1 MRSFSEI
8 SKEKQFSE
16 DYYPYSEQGIKLA
29 TQFYLNLERSIL
41 FLIITIIFKV
51 ITSYLTIDQSKL
63 KEADKLLHSM
73 KFSSKNVSISE
84 MLQYIGSIA
93 TKWIMIVNLAIF
105 ILFITITF
113 IILIVYI
120 INIVRRQRN
129 YERSV
134 IKNDLKAFY
143 LKRKILGSK
152 NAKSVLR
159 DKKRALQ
166 KKKEGD
172 NRLTIEDKIPVLV
185 QKEFM
190 KMIVMINSRESLDSK
205 GYVDTQYRIIFNTPH
220 DNDIA
225 EKLDKEI
232 EGINVLA
239 SRLVKAKVKFGKK
252 FDSDDYSFVV
262 FRAWD
267 QQKDKYLREDDQ
279 SDEEQEEITYEYSY
293 PLSMLNDQQDK
304 IDKKREIA
312 DQWTKRNIST
322 IKAFLSTSKIDCS
335 FKRYEVGNSM
345 ASYIFVMADDVSL
358 PHFDKLGDTLDN
370 MMKRKGSAVA
380 LEEGNLIVS
389 VPLVDEAKIPLN
401 VPTMYR
407 ELFG

>member
-41 FLIITIIFKV
+41 FLIITIIFKFLTV
-51 ITSYLTIDQSKL
+51 YLTIDASKI

-73 KFSSKNVSISE
+73 KFSSKNISINE
-84 MLQYIGSIA
+84 MLQYIGSIG
-93 TKWIMIVNLAIF
+93 TKWIMMFNFVIFMIF
-105 ILFITITF
+105 ISISLIIMLF
-113 IILIVYI
+113 YI
-120 INIVRRQRN
+120 INIIKRQRN

-134 IKNDLKAFY
+134 VKNDLKAFF

-152 NAKSVLR
+152 NAKLVLR

-205 GYVDTQYRIIFNTPH
+205 GFVDTQYRIIFNTPH
-220 DNDIA
+220 DDDIA
-225 EKLDKEI
+225 EKLNKEI

-267 QQKDKYLREDDQ
+267 QQKDKYLRNEIQDDEQQEDI
-279 SDEEQEEITYEYSY
+279 EYEYSY
-293 PLSMLNDQQDK
+293 PLSMLIDQQDK
-304 IDKKREIA
+304 IDQKREMA
-312 DQWTKRNIST
+312 DQWAKRNIAT

-335 FKRYEVGNSM
+335 FKKYEVGNSM
-345 ASYIFVMADDVSL
+345 VSYIFVMADDVSL

-370 MMKRKGSAVA
+370 MMKRKGSAVS

-389 VPLVDEAKIPLN
+389 VPLIDEAKVPLN

>member
-41 FLIITIIFKV
+41 FLIITIIFKFLTV
-51 ITSYLTIDQSKL
+51 YLTIDASKI

-73 KFSSKNVSISE
+73 KFSSKDVSINE
-84 MLQYIGSIA
+84 MLQYIGSIG
-93 TKWIMIVNLAIF
+93 TKWIMMFNFVIFMIF
-105 ILFITITF
+105 ISISLMIMLF
-113 IILIVYI
+113 YI
-120 INIVRRQRN
+120 INIIKRQRN

-134 IKNDLKAFY
+134 IKNDLKAFF

-205 GYVDTQYRIIFNTPH
+205 GFVDTQYRIIFNTPH
-220 DNDIA
+220 DDDIA

-232 EGINVLA
+232 EGINLLA

-267 QQKDKYLREDDQ
+267 QQKDKYLRNESQEDEQ
-279 SDEEQEEITYEYSY
+279 QEEVEYEYSY
-293 PLSMLNDQQDK
+293 PLSMLIDQQDK
-304 IDKKREIA
+304 IDQKREMA
-312 DQWTKRNIST
+312 DQWAKRNIAT

-335 FKRYEVGNSM
+335 FKKYEVGNSM
-345 ASYIFVMADDVSL
+345 VSYIFVMADDVSL

-370 MMKRKGSAVA
+370 MMKRKGSTVA

-389 VPLVDEAKIPLN
+389 VPLIDEAKVPLN

>member
-41 FLIITIIFKV
+41 FLIITIIFKFLTV
-51 ITSYLTIDQSKL
+51 YLTIDASKI

-73 KFSSKNVSISE
+73 KFSSKDVSINE
-84 MLQYIGSIA
+84 MLQYIGSIG
-93 TKWIMIVNLAIF
+93 TKWIMMFNFVIFMIF
-105 ILFITITF
+105 ISISLMIMLF
-113 IILIVYI
+113 YI
-120 INIVRRQRN
+120 INIIKRQRN

-134 IKNDLKAFY
+134 IKNDLKAFF

-205 GYVDTQYRIIFNTPH
+205 GFVDTQYRIIFNTPH
-220 DNDIA
+220 DDDIA

-232 EGINVLA
+232 EGINLLA

-267 QQKDKYLREDDQ
+267 QQKDKYLRNESQEDEQ
-279 SDEEQEEITYEYSY
+279 QEEVEYEYSY
-293 PLSMLNDQQDK
+293 PLSMLIDQQDK
-304 IDKKREIA
+304 IDQKREMA
-312 DQWTKRNIST
+312 DQWAKRNIAT

-335 FKRYEVGNSM
+335 FKKYEVGNSM
-345 ASYIFVMADDVSL
+345 VSYVFVMADDVSL

-370 MMKRKGSAVA
+370 MMKRKGSTVA

-389 VPLVDEAKIPLN
+389 VPLIDEAKVPLN